1 MLFSC
6 SAVQLLVAQ
15 DELFV
20 SQLIEDILDQLL
32 FICSAAYYSR
42 LPLAEFVPDQLLV
55 SCYLAIISFSSVLT
69 TKSAGFQFLNL
80 KSADKAVST
89 NDHENVF

>member
-1 MLFSC
+1 MVKLPFESQLCVVLNLTNNRAMGSAVDQLVSCLRKMLFNC

-32 FICSAAYYSR
+32 LICSAAYYSR
-42 LPLAEFVPDQLLV
+42 LPL
-55 SCYLAIISFSSVLT
+55 
-69 TKSAGFQFLNL
+69 
-80 KSADKAVST
+80 
-89 NDHENVF
+89 